1 MNDTTQKKSEVYAY
15 LEYFTSCDDLK
26 LIFQFV
32 QESRTEQI
40 GRHFHYVNLKI
51 KEANHHHLIKVIFMF
66 NSE

>member
-1 MNDTTQKKSEVYAY
+1 MIQQKNKSDVYAY

-40 GRHFHYVNLKI
+40 GRHFHYVNLK
-51 KEANHHHLIKVIFMF
+51 KRSKSSSFD
-66 NSE
+66 